1 MKKAA
6 AIIQIIIVLFIVGYG
21 TYNLFLGNFEQS
33 MTTLPLLVVYYV
45 FMVARQKKTQTDTE
59 PHSHADK
66 KLNP

>member
-6 AIIQIIIVLFIVGYG
+6 AIVQIIIVLFIVGYG

-45 FMVARQKKTQTDTE
+45 FMVARQKRSQSE
-59 PHSHADK
+59 EEQHSRPDK
-66 KLNP
+66 

>member
-6 AIIQIIIVLFIVGYG
+6 AIVQIVIVLFIVGYG

-45 FMVARQKKTQTDTE
+45 FMVARQKRSQSE
-59 PHSHADK
+59 EEQHSRPDK
-66 KLNP
+66 